1 MKDDRV
7 FLLHILEATG
17 RIASYVEGGRA
28 DFMAR
33 PIVQDAVIRNLEIIG
48 EASKRVSPETRAEHP
63 EIPRAKMSG
72 MRDVLAHGYMAV
84 DLEIVWDVVAN
95 RLSGV
100 AEGLQKIVKE

>member
-7 FLLHILEATG
+7 FLLHILEAKA
-17 RIASYVEGGRA
+17 RIDSYVEGGKA

-33 PIVQDAVIRNLEIIG
+33 SIVQDAVIRNLEIIG
-48 EASKRVSPETRAEHP
+48 EASKRVSEEL
-63 EIPRAKMSG
+63 RAKHQEVPWARMAG

-84 DLEIVWDVVAN
+84 DLEIVWDVVEN

-100 AEGLQKIVKE
+100 AEALDEIVKD